1 MISSIVLTGLLKEV
15 TEDNFR
21 LIETHNSDA
30 LQPDNDII
38 CNIPLLYWTRDKNNP
53 LNNAPINTFAVIK
66 GHLENDPKR
75 GLYVL
80 VESLHLGNK

>member
-15 TEDNFR
+15 TNDGFR

-30 LQPDNDII
+30 LNPENDII
-38 CNIPLLYWTRDKNNP
+38 CLIPLLYWTRDMANP
-53 LNNAPINTFAVIK
+53 LNNAPENMFAVIK
-66 GHLENDPKR
+66 GHLENDAKH